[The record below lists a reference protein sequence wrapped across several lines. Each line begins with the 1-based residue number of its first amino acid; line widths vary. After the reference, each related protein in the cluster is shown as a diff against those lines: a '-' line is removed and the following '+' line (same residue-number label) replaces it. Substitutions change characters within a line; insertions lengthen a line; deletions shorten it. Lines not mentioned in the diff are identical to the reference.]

1 MLGDWGRGHRR
12 DFDVLI
18 LPIGVLVVMLVL
30 AVAKGY
36 FAD

>member
-18 LPIGVLVVMLVL
+18 LPIGVLFVMLVL
-30 AVAKGY
+30 AIVQGH
-36 FAD
+36 FVV